1 MTGRS
6 RIAVIGAGAI
16 GARHVQAMADIARPI
31 DLDIVDPLPQ
41 ARQRAIALLAEAGG
55 LSDGTVREFSGI
67 GDLDAAPD
75 LAIVATASRE
85 RPQAVQA
92 IVGRGA
98 QALIL
103 EKVLFTRLA
112 DYDAIDALFVRE
124 GVKGWVNCP
133 LRSYP
138 RAPRLAELIGSA
150 PFSYRVEGQGWGL
163 ACNLVHHLDEFASLS
178 GRADISLDTVALDRA
193 IAPARRD
200 DYIEFFGT
208 ISGADRAGNR
218 FSAHCG
224 AGPAHGRTVSI
235 ESGDKQLTILP
246 QHELVIANG
255 AGARTEPYPM
265 PPQSKMTAVHVEAIL
280 AGRDPGLPDYATASL
295 LHRTMLGAFIGHLR
309 RVRQDNGID
318 ECPVT

>member
-16 GARHVQAMADIARPI
+16 GGRHVQAMAGVTRPV
-31 DLDIVDPLPQ
+31 DLDIVDPLPE
-41 ARQRAIALLAEAGG
+41 ARQRAIALLAESGG
-55 LSDGTVREFSGI
+55 LSNGTVRELSGI
-67 GDLDAAPD
+67 DELDTAPD

-85 RPQAVQA
+85 RPQVVQE

-98 QALIL
+98 RALIL

-112 DYDAIDALFVRE
+112 DYDAVDHLFARE
-124 GVKGWVNCP
+124 GVKAWVNCP

-138 RAPRLAELIGSA
+138 QASRLAALVGST
-150 PFSYRVEGQGWGL
+150 PFSYRVEGEGWGL
-163 ACNLVHHLDEFASLS
+163 ACNLVHHLDEFAGLS
-178 GRADISLDTVALDRA
+178 ACADISLDTSALDCA
-193 IAPARRD
+193 IAPAKRG

-208 ISGADRAGNR
+208 ISGTDRAGNR

-224 AGPAHGRTVSI
+224 SGPARGRTVSI

-246 QHELVIANG
+246 RHELVIANG
-255 AGARTEPYPM
+255 VGSRTEPYPM
-265 PPQSKMTAVHVEAIL
+265 PPQSKMTAIYAEAIL
-280 AGRDPGLPDYATASL
+280 AGGSPGLPDYAASSH
-295 LHRTMLGAFIGHLR
+295 LHRTMLEAFIGHLR
-309 RVRQDNGID
+309 RVRKDNGID